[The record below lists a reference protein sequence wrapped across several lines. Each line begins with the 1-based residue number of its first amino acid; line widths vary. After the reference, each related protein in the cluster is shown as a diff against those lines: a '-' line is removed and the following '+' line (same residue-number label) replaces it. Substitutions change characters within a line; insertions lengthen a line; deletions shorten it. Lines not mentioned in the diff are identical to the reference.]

1 MMKKILINT
10 NEFNE
15 TRLAV
20 LEDDFLFNLEIENKK
35 LIPKKGN
42 IYKGVITK
50 VEPSLDAVFV
60 NYGEN
65 KEGFLPF
72 KEIIKD
78 YVNFNKSSKNLLT
91 KGKEIL
97 VQIEKEER
105 KNKSAALTT
114 YISLAGF
121 YLVLMPSSSNLEGIS
136 RHIEGEMRN
145 NLKDKLTNISIPDDM
160 GIIVRTAGISK
171 SLEELKWELNVLLA
185 QYNLIKN
192 SSKIFKAPCLI
203 HEESDLIVR
212 SVRDYLRSDIEEIIV
227 DNIKTFNYL
236 YKYLVNINSDF
247 VSKIR
252 LYCENMPLFSKY
264 KVEQQIELA
273 FKREIFLPSGGSI
286 IIDHT
291 EALVSIDVNSAKSNR
306 CLDIKET
313 ALQTN
318 LEAIN
323 EIARQM
329 RLRDLGG
336 LIIVDLI
343 DMPDNNSQKTIEK
356 KIKELILF
364 DRAKIQIG
372 KISKFGLL
380 EMSRQRIRQS
390 LSESNQEVCDKCNGN
405 GKVYNIE
412 TLSNKILR
420 AIEEESYN
428 TNQINIEVNIKLM
441 VYLLNLK
448 KIELLRIEKVQNIKI
463 IIIPNDQLSLLD
475 YKIYKLKLSQKNKYK
490 EMIKNN
496 NIKGKKNVGINVKN
510 DSHVSSIVKAII
522 KIIK

>member
-1 MMKKILINT
+1 MKRILINT
-10 NEFNE
+10 NELNE

-20 LEDDFLFNLEIENKK
+20 LENDFLSNLEIENKK
-35 LIPKKGN
+35 LSSKKGN
-42 IYKGVITK
+42 IYKGFITK
-50 VEPSLDAVFV
+50 IEPSLDAVFV

-78 YVNFNKSSKNLLT
+78 YTQFNKISKNSLI

-121 YLVLMPSSSNLEGIS
+121 YLVLMPSTPNLEGIS
-136 RHIEGEMRN
+136 RHIDGEMRN
-145 NLKDKLTNISIPDDM
+145 NLKEKLTNISIPDDM

-192 SSKIFKAPCLI
+192 SSKSLKAPILI

-212 SVRDYLRSDIEEIIV
+212 SVRDYLRSDIKEIIV

-247 VSKIR
+247 VNKLR
-252 LYCENMPLFSKY
+252 LYCESIPLFSKY

-291 EALVSIDVNSAKSNR
+291 EALVSIDVNSSKSNR

-318 LEAIN
+318 LEAIS

-336 LIIVDLI
+336 LIVVDLI
-343 DMPDNNSQKTIEK
+343 DMPDNNNQKTIEK
-356 KIKELILF
+356 KIKDLILF

-380 EMSRQRIRQS
+380 EMSRQRIKKS
-390 LSESNQEVCDKCNGN
+390 LSELNQEVCDKCNGE
-405 GKVYNIE
+405 GKIYNIE
-412 TLSNKILR
+412 TLSNKVLR
-420 AIEEESYN
+420 ALEEESYN
-428 TNQINIEVNIKLM
+428 TSQINLEVNSKLM
-441 VYLLNLK
+441 IYLLNLK
-448 KIELLRIEKVQNIKI
+448 KLALLKIERIQNMKI
-463 IIIPNDQLSLLD
+463 IIISNDQLALSD
-475 YKIYKLKLSQKNKYK
+475 YKIYKLNSINKSKYK
-490 EMIKNN
+490 DLNKNN
-496 NIKGKKNVGINVKN
+496 LKEKKNVTSKIKN
-510 DSHVSSIVKAII
+510 EFHVSRII
-522 KIIK
+522 KTIIKTIK

>member
-1 MMKKILINT
+1 MKKILINT

-15 TRLAV
+15 IRLAV
-20 LEDDFLFNLEIENKK
+20 LENDFLFNLEIENKK
-35 LIPKKGN
+35 LVPKKGN
-42 IYKGVITK
+42 IYKGIITK

-60 NYGEN
+60 NYGAE

-72 KEIIKD
+72 KELTKD
-78 YVNFNKSSKNLLT
+78 YSLINKANKNSLI
-91 KGKEIL
+91 KGREIL

-105 KNKSAALTT
+105 KNKSAALTA

-121 YLVLMPSSSNLEGIS
+121 YLVLMPSTSNLEGIS
-136 RHIEGEMRN
+136 RNIEGEMRL
-145 NLKDKLTNISIPDDM
+145 NLKEKLININIPDDM

-192 SSKIFKAPCLI
+192 SSKNFRAPCLI
-203 HEESDLIVR
+203 HEESNLILR
-212 SVRDYLRSDIEEIIV
+212 SVRDYLRPDIKEIIV

-247 VSKIR
+247 VNKIR

-291 EALVSIDVNSAKSNR
+291 EALISIDVNSAKSNR

-323 EIARQM
+323 EITRQM

-356 KIKELILF
+356 RVKELILF

-380 EMSRQRIRQS
+380 EMSRQRLRPS
-390 LSESNQEVCDKCNGN
+390 LSELNQEICDKCSGE
-405 GKVYNIE
+405 GKIDNIE
-412 TLSNKILR
+412 ILSNKILR

-428 TNQINIEVNIKLM
+428 TNQISIEVNVKLM
-441 VYLLNLK
+441 IYLLNIKKLALL
-448 KIELLRIEKVQNIKI
+448 KIEDMQNIKI
-463 IIIPNDQLSLLD
+463 IVISNDQLALSD
-475 YKIYKLKLSQKNKYK
+475 YKIYKLKYTKNKYK
-490 EMIKNN
+490 EMPNPDKNEKHNFMIDTKNKHVTTVIKT
-496 NIKGKKNVGINVKN
+496 IL
-510 DSHVSSIVKAII
+510 